1 VKKTANISC
10 VLLLAVLGLRVTVAV
25 TAQAGDTPVVYA
37 QADAFLLQARAA
49 VSQSQA
55 ADLVASALQIAP
67 GYSEALYERARG
79 ELANRETT
87 LGAVA
92 DLRAAIVNA
101 SWTTTN
107 PSEAQQALAEVL
119 LRMGRLADARAL
131 LLQIAAHDRSDART
145 FLLLARV
152 YEGEGDSS
160 ALGKAL
166 AEDIREFPLDDNFT
180 LLLSR
185 QQEREGNLQTA
196 RRTVSTQLEVHPGS
210 LSLLLRAAE
219 LAPGPSARV
228 KAVDVYTAQGG
239 KDPLASI
246 IALEARASKPQGYLS
261 QFVDKGGLAHE
272 DLVERAVRA
281 VSANKRLATA
291 FQSDLSSFSGS
302 RDLDPD
308 GDGYQERWTFKGGLP
323 ISWVRDMHKD
333 GQPEFAAQFG
343 KMLPVSLT
351 VRTPEATLF
360 TISYSTYPYIESVIS
375 LISGGGSRT
384 YFLVP
389 YSMTFPFLSA
399 ASLPLRSGMAPRALR
414 NPGPLAMDK
423 VALSSYKIE
432 DNTSDGTLVR
442 RIDVLMGKKVFMEES
457 ILGTGTF
464 DHLVWFEN
472 GQPIRGVRDA
482 DGSGKFTIV
491 ETWQNGKIAS
501 IAVDENGDGKVSY
514 RERYL
519 PSPMKTWYYD
529 ETGREESIEYPVGPS
544 TVVQEFSSRLNGVSD
559 ITFIW
564 RNGALVQVTRRGQ
577 AVSVTHD
584 VGRGLVWIGLAA
596 PSGAPVD
603 ASGPDGYRTI
613 AGRNY
618 LIFHHDGVAYAEEL
632 P

>member
-10 VLLLAVLGLRVTVAV
+10 VLLLAVFGLRVTVVV
-25 TAQAGDTPVVYA
+25 TAQAGEPPRVVYA

-49 VSQSQA
+49 GSQSEA
-55 ADLVASALQIAP
+55 ADLVESALQIAP
-67 GYSEALYERARG
+67 GYSEALYERARE
-79 ELANRETT
+79 ELANRDTT

-92 DLRAAIVNA
+92 DLRAAIVNT

-131 LLQIAAHDRSDART
+131 LLQIAAHDPSDART

-152 YEGEGDSS
+152 YEREGDSS

-166 AEDIREFPLDDNFT
+166 AEDIREFPLDDNFA

-185 QQEREGNLQTA
+185 QQEREGNIQMA

-210 LSLLLRAAE
+210 ISLLLRAAE
-219 LAPGPSARV
+219 LAPAASARV
-228 KAVDVYTAQGG
+228 KAVDVYTAHGG
-239 KDPLASI
+239 KDPLASV
-246 IALEARASKPQGYLS
+246 IALEAGASKPQGYLS
-261 QFVDKGGLAHE
+261 QFVDNGGLARE
-272 DLVERAVRA
+272 DLVERAARA
-281 VSANKRLATA
+281 VSANKSLATVL
-291 FQSDLSSFSGS
+291 QSDLSSFSGS
-302 RDLDPD
+302 RDLDPE
-308 GDGYQERWTFKGGLP
+308 GDGYQERWTFKDGLP

-351 VRTPEATLF
+351 VRTEATLF
-360 TISYSTYPYIESVIS
+360 TISYSTYPYIESVKS
-375 LISGGGSRT
+375 LTPGGGSRT
-384 YFLVP
+384 YFVVP
-389 YSMTFPFLSA
+389 YSMAFPFLSA
-399 ASLPLRSGMAPRALR
+399 TSLPLRSARAPRALR
-414 NPGPLAMDK
+414 NPGPLAIDK

-432 DNTSDGTLVR
+432 DNTSDGILVR

-457 ILGTGTF
+457 VLGTGTF

-472 GQPIRGVRDA
+472 GQPIRGLRDA
-482 DGSGKFTIV
+482 DGSGRFTII
-491 ETWQNGKIAS
+491 ETWQNGKLAS

-529 ETGREESIEYPVGPS
+529 ENGRDESIEYPVAPG
-544 TVVQEFSSRLNGVSD
+544 TVVQEFSSRLEGVSD
-559 ITFIW
+559 ITFVW

-577 AVSVTHD
+577 AVSVMHD
-584 VGRGLVWIGLAA
+584 VGRGLVWIGPAA

-603 ASGPDGYRTI
+603 TSGPDGYRTI

-618 LIFHHDGVAYAEEL
+618 LVFHHNGVAYAEEL